1 MSEGA
6 ISLLCLLV
14 ALTAAAQALA
24 ADIKPVIDNKVA
36 IAFEP
41 AELGKTTY
49 RGWIHDRMQINVEK
63 RLLQLD
69 LDMILDPFVN
79 RPGSQ
84 WWVGEHVG
92 KYLHA
97 ATYAW
102 RFTGDERL
110 RKRMDYAVDTL
121 LDTQLPNGYLGTY
134 EEDDQFGWGDGL
146 GWDGPV
152 WDVWVHKYNLIGLL
166 TYYQATGDKSA
177 LEASMRAA
185 DLMYETLVVKKRTM
199 RLASAHMGMAATS
212 VLEPMAILY
221 RLTGEQRYLDFCHY
235 VIDSWEQENKP
246 DTWMYED
253 GCQLLTSLLE
263 HGNVYKTANRK
274 AYEML
279 SNLVGLLELY
289 RVEPDERYLTACIN
303 AWKDIAEKRLYIT
316 GTSSYYEQFTP
327 DHILPPGY
335 AAGEGCVTVTW
346 LQLNAH
352 LLELTGEVQYA
363 DELER
368 TTYNALLAAQSPHT
382 GEVAYFV
389 PLLGH
394 KGYNDHDFKEDPPIS
409 CCSSSIPRGIAMI
422 PRFASGTLKG
432 KPALLQY
439 LPGKHALH
447 YGAGDNR
454 GDVTLTVRGDYPRSG
469 DLEIEVGLDE
479 AARFPLVLRVPAWAK
494 GFQAKVAG
502 KTYGPTGSDRLM
514 EIDRMWSPGDTVEV
528 KIPLDIRLVPDGDKT
543 TESVAFV
550 RGPHVL
556 ATDTAIEAG
565 GGLPE
570 SGWWGD
576 DLYACTVKQNGVE
589 KEFQLVNFADAG
601 QHKEEYAVLHEG
613 IEAPSAIKD
622 SDPAD
627 EILAALRGF
636 AEAMEAGDAAGVLDF
651 YSEDWSR
658 DGLTKEDLREYY
670 EGDFALG
677 GFKDM
682 ELLLDLAEVV
692 TYSDG
697 AKVGPVAFKMS
708 GQTVSYTY
716 EMKKESDGKWRVV
729 YSAEYDKSFDL
740 ADEELKQNALA
751 ARALRERILSDPA
764 RPGYHFV
771 IPEGIGMPFDPNG
784 AIYWQGRYHLFYIF
798 QDERSG
804 RDDHHWGHVSSTD
817 LFHWRHHPTGLV
829 GGMFSGNAF
838 INADGRPTMCY
849 HQVGQ
854 GNAMA
859 VALDDDLNEWKK
871 LESNPITPKTEEGDE
886 HHGKYKSWDP
896 FGWLEGDTY
905 YAIFGGGRPA
915 VVKAPA
921 LEGEWEYVGD
931 LFAHGVEG
939 VSLDEDVSCAD
950 LFELG
955 GKDVLLA
962 ISHRLG
968 ARYYVG
974 EWKDEQ
980 FYPESHAQMS
990 WVDNSFFA
998 PESLVDD
1005 RGRRIMWAWI
1015 FDTPEFGVRAEH
1027 GWSGTLSLPRVLTLG
1042 DDGLL
1047 RMDVPEEIE
1056 ALRYDAVKKE
1066 DLSVPAGTEVP
1077 VDGIGG
1083 NSLELIIDIESAHAS
1098 QYGVKVC
1105 VSPDG
1110 AEETSI
1116 FYDAAEAKLKVDT
1129 RKSGPED
1136 TPKTVEAAP
1145 FELADGERL
1154 KLSIFID
1161 KSVVEVFANSRQ
1173 AVMRRIYPSR
1183 TDSVGVRLFATGGD
1197 AEVHTLEA
1205 YKIAPSNSY

>member
-1 MSEGA
+1 MGKNALSLICA
-6 ISLLCLLV
+6 IV
-14 ALTAAAQALA
+14 AMMPAAQAVA
-24 ADIKPVIDNKVA
+24 ADVEPVVKNKVPL
-36 IAFEP
+36 AFEP
-41 AELGKTTY
+41 ADLQETSY
-49 RGWIHDRMQINVEK
+49 QGWVHDRMQINVEK

-69 LDMILDPFVN
+69 LDMILYPFLN

-102 RFTGDERL
+102 QFTGDERL
-110 RKRMDYAVDTL
+110 RERMDYVVEKL
-121 LDTQLPNGYLGTY
+121 IESQLPNGYLGTY
-134 EEDDQFGWGDGL
+134 EEEDQFGWGDGL

-166 TYYQATGDKSA
+166 TYYQATGNVAA
-177 LEASMRAA
+177 LEASKRAA

-199 RLASAHMGMAATS
+199 RLASAHEGMAATS
-212 VLEPMAILY
+212 VLEPMAVLY
-221 RLTGEQRYLDFCHY
+221 RLTGDERYLEFCHY

-253 GCQLLTSLLE
+253 GSQLLTSLLE

-289 RVEPDERYLTACIN
+289 RVEPDERYLRACVN
-303 AWKDIAEKRLYIT
+303 AWKDISEKRLYIT

-327 DHILPPGY
+327 DHILPSGW
-335 AAGEGCVTVTW
+335 AVGEGCVTVTW

-352 LLELTGEVQYA
+352 LLGLTGEVQYA

-389 PLLGH
+389 PLLGN
-394 KGYNDHDFKEDPPIS
+394 KGFNDHDFKEDPPIS

-422 PRFASGTLKG
+422 PIFASGTLEG

-439 LPGKHALH
+439 FPGKHALH
-447 YGAGDNR
+447 YGAGEGR
-454 GDVTLTVRGDYPRSG
+454 GDLTLSVRGDYPRTG
-469 DLEIEVGLDE
+469 DLEIEVELAE

-494 GFQAKVAG
+494 GFEATVDG
-502 KTYGPTGSDRLM
+502 KTYGPAGSDRLL
-514 EIDRMWSPGDTVEV
+514 EIERSWSPGDTVLV
-528 KIPLDIRLVPDGDKT
+528 KIPLDIRIIPDGDKT

-550 RGPHVL
+550 RGPEVL
-556 ATDTAIEAG
+556 AVDSAVEAS

-570 SGWWGD
+570 SGWFGD
-576 DLYACTVKQNGVE
+576 ALYTCTATQDGKE
-589 KEFQLVNFADAG
+589 KEFRFVNFADAG
-601 QHKEEYAVLHEG
+601 QHKQEYAVLHEG
-613 IEAPSAIKD
+613 IEAPTEFQEQL
-622 SDPAD
+622 DPVD
-627 EILAALRGF
+627 EILAAMHGW
-636 AEAMEAGDAAGVLDF
+636 AEAMAAGDAAGVLDL
-651 YSEDWSR
+651 YSKYWSR
-658 DGLTKEDLREYY
+658 DGLTKEDLRQYY
-670 EGDFALG
+670 EGDFAEG
-677 GFKDM
+677 GFKEM
-682 ELLLDLAEVV
+682 ELVLDDAEVV
-692 TYSDG
+692 VDG
-697 AKVGPVAFKMS
+697 ITATVSPVIFKMP
-708 GQTVSYTY
+708 GQSVAYTY
-716 EMKKESDGKWRVV
+716 GMKKEDDGKWRIVF
-729 YSAEYDKSFDL
+729 SEGFDK
-740 ADEELKQNALA
+740 ADKQLVLDSQT

-784 AIYWQGRYHLFYIF
+784 AIFWKGRYHLFYIF
-798 QDERSG
+798 QDQRAG
-804 RDDHHWGHVSSTD
+804 KNDHHWGHMSSTD
-817 LFHWRHHPTGLV
+817 LFHWHHHPTGLV
-829 GGMFSGNAF
+829 GGMFSGNCF
-838 INADGRPTMCY
+838 INKDGVPTMCY

-871 LESNPITPKTEEGDE
+871 LESNPITPETQEGDE

-896 FGWLEGDTY
+896 FGWIEGDDY
-905 YAIFGGGRPA
+905 YAIFGGGRPG
-915 VVKAPA
+915 VVKATE

-998 PESLVDD
+998 PETLVDD
-1005 RGRRIMWAWI
+1005 KGRRIMWAWL
-1015 FDTPEFGVRAEH
+1015 FDEPEFGVRSEH
-1027 GWSGTLSLPRVLTLG
+1027 GWSGTMSLPRVLTMG

-1047 RMDVPEEIE
+1047 RMDVPSEIE
-1056 ALRYDAVKKE
+1056 ALRYGAVKKE
-1066 DLSVPAGTEVP
+1066 NIAVPSDTEMP
-1077 VDGIGG
+1077 VEGVGG
-1083 NSLELIIDIESAHAS
+1083 NSLELIVEMDSDQAS
-1098 QYGVKVC
+1098 QFGVKVC
-1105 VSPDG
+1105 TSPDG
-1110 AEETSI
+1110 QEETSI
-1116 FYDAAEAKLKVDT
+1116 FYDAAEGKLKVDT
-1129 RKSGPED
+1129 RRSGPED

-1145 FELADGERL
+1145 FDLKEGEPL
-1154 KLSIFID
+1154 KLRIFVD

-1183 TDSVGVRLFATGGD
+1183 EDSVGVSLFSTGGD
-1197 AEVHTLEA
+1197 TEVHTLEA
-1205 YKIAPSNSY
+1205 YKITPSNSY